1 MQKARTEL
9 TQSNR
14 LTSRQSNYELLR
26 IVSMLLIVLHHLCV
40 HVEDSAYQ
48 SAGTLTK
55 IVSNTISWGGQFGV
69 LCFILISG
77 YFLVTSRFH
86 VRSIVRLYAEAL
98 LFDFA
103 GTLVVCM
110 VDKGCV
116 TTASFVKALFPISSG
131 AYWFFTAYL
140 AIYLLSPFI
149 NKLLRSLTKHLFQ
162 GLLVILLFLLC
173 VIPSATS
180 RSYILNGLT
189 WLLFAYCIGAYHR
202 LHGIRISGRWI
213 ACSVVT
219 ALVIIT
225 MATVSSTLIS
235 ACCNVKNLIPRRFAL
250 LLAAIFSLAAI
261 VCAVFAMWR
270 VFGRHGSRSRR
281 ELMALLLLLVA
292 FSLLVYA
299 RELVGF
305 SLGNT
310 MTRHWVQSYILNPW
324 IVNSGCSLPM
334 LVCSVGCFVAVGKLD
349 LGSIPLLN
357 RVASATFGVY
367 LIHEAPAM
375 IDYYPTILSGL
386 FSLSPLVMRARSSV
400 LPSCCFAVLLVLIF
414 SVNDSARDRSCP

>member
-1 MQKARTEL
+1 MF
-9 TQSNR
+9 
-14 LTSRQSNYELLR
+14 
-26 IVSMLLIVLHHLCV
+26 LIVLHHLCI

-55 IVSNTISWGGQFGV
+55 VVSNTISWGGQFGV

-86 VRSIVRLYAEAL
+86 VRSIVKLYAEAL
-98 LFDFA
+98 LFDFT
-103 GTLVVCM
+103 GTLMVCM

-131 AYWFFTAYL
+131 TYWFFTVYL

-149 NKLLRSLTKHLFQ
+149 NKLLRSLTKHMFQ
-162 GLLVILLFLLC
+162 GFLVILLFLLC
-173 VIPSATS
+173 IIPSATS
-180 RSYILNGLT
+180 RSYFLNGFT

-202 LHGIRISGRWI
+202 LHGIRISGRWL
-213 ACSVVT
+213 ACFAVVG
-219 ALVIIT
+219 LVIII
-225 MATVSSTLIS
+225 MATVSNTLIS
-235 ACCNVKNLIPRRFAL
+235 VCCTVKDLIPRRFAL
-250 LLAAIFSLAAI
+250 LLAALFSLTAI
-261 VCAVFAMWR
+261 ACATFATWR
-270 VFGRHGSRSRR
+270 MFGRHGSRGAH
-281 ELMALLLLLVA
+281 ELMVLLLLLIV
-292 FSLLVYA
+292 FSMLVYA

-324 IVNSGCSLPM
+324 IINSGCSLPM

-357 RVASATFGVY
+357 RIASAVFGVY
-367 LIHEAPAM
+367 LIHETPAV
-375 IDYYPTILSGL
+375 IDYYPTILSRL
-386 FSLSPLVMRARSSV
+386 FSLSPLAYAG
-400 LPSCCFAVLLVLIF
+400 AVVSLGLVLFCAFAGVDLIRQRF
-414 SVNDSARDRSCP
+414 CERPFMLLLERHFAGLFDKVDMLMDGVASS